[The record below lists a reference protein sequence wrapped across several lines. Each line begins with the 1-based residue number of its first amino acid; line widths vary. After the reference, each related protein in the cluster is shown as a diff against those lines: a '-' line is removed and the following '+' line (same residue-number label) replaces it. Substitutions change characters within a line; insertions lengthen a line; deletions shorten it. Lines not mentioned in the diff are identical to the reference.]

1 MYTIGHLVKHFA
13 LSRSTLLYYDKIG
26 LLTPSGRSEANY
38 RLYTD
43 DDLKKMQFIE
53 LYKDAGL
60 PLNDIAKLLENDQAN
75 ISKDILEQRL
85 LQLNHEINALRAQQ
99 QVLVE
104 LLGEASNLVQSKVMN
119 KQQWT
124 AILRS
129 SGMNEQ
135 DMRNWH
141 IEFETSMPQA
151 HEDFLQSLGID
162 EQERAIIRSWKK
174 D

>member
-1 MYTIGHLVKHFA
+1 MYTIGHLVKNFA

-38 RLYTD
+38 RMYTEQD
-43 DDLKKMQFIE
+43 VKKMQLIE

-60 PLNDIAKLLENDQAN
+60 SLNDIARLLQHDTAN
-75 ISKDILEQRL
+75 ASRDILEQRL
-85 LQLNHEINALRAQQ
+85 LQLNHDINALRAQQ
-99 QVLVE
+99 QVLVG
-104 LLGEASNLVQSKVMN
+104 LLGETSNLVQSKVMT
-119 KQQWT
+119 KEQWT
-124 AILRS
+124 AILRA
-129 SGMNEQ
+129 SGMNDQ

-141 IEFETSMPQA
+141 IEFEMSMPQA

-162 EQERAIIRSWKK
+162 ELERATIRAWKR